1 MNLQEIFKNISEQ
14 LNLDFKNSKQIN
26 HNGNKGDYREG
37 QLYKFLSEKLPKKYG
52 IGCGEIISSC
62 KQVSKQSDIVIYNQI
77 DSVPLFASF
86 TVQVFPIESVYGII
100 EVKSELSKEKLLEG
114 LNNIKSVKSLTMATN
129 YRRILDQ
136 GITVTAKRSRPFGI
150 IFAYSLAKNSLQS
163 LEQNLRE
170 WEAENQKEDY
180 CNLIIVL
187 NEGIIY
193 HYGNIDHNRCVINE
207 DIYQY
212 SFGTIALHFKDD
224 ALFHF
229 YSILL
234 DLCSNTFLGSYNLMD
249 YFKPYEKIND
259 LIVRNHDKF
268 IGTGLNDG
276 KNFKLTKEVIKKIY
290 NYCKTQ
296 SKITQSELMS
306 KISSGVSVVGLE
318 GSNFLNQ
325 EIYLYNPDD
334 LKGLTNL
341 DSQISTDDRGRVYM
355 IERNLVPWIYI
366 KINNEAY
373 YVPQCYITEND
384 TEEVKE

>member
-1 MNLQEIFKNISEQ
+1 MNLQEIFKNISKQ

-52 IGCGEIISSC
+52 IGSGEIISSC

-77 DSVPLFASF
+77 DSVPLFTSS

-114 LNNIKSVKSLTMATN
+114 LNNIKSVKNLNMATN

-136 GITVTAKRSRPFGI
+136 GITVTAKRSQPFGI

-193 HYGNIDHNRCVINE
+193 HHGNIDHNRCVINE

-212 SFGTIALHFKDD
+212 SFSTIALHFKDD

-234 DLCSNTFLGSYNLMD
+234 DLCSNTFLGSFNLMD
-249 YFKPYEKIND
+249 YFDPYEKIND

-268 IGTGLNDG
+268 IGTGLNEG
-276 KNFKLTKEVIKKIY
+276 KKFKLTDEFIY
-290 NYCKTQ
+290 KVYKYCQTQ
-296 SKITQSELMS
+296 SKITQREL
-306 KISSGVSVVGLE
+306 ISLQTGGVEVIGVE
-318 GSNFLNQ
+318 GTKTMDYKM
-325 EIYLYNPDD
+325 YLYNPEN
-334 LKGLTNL
+334 LSGLSNL
-341 DSQISTDDRGRVYM
+341 TKQ
-355 IERNLVPWIYI
+355 I
-366 KINNEAY
+366 KIEDGGAFITEKSLIPSMNIEINGEIY
-373 YVPQCYITEND
+373 TIPQCYITEND
-384 TEEVKE
+384 IKEVK